1 MVNIIVSLI
10 SFLGLPL
17 GIIISK
23 YTKEEI
29 HNGKK
34 YLVVLKEIL
43 LIAIAITFIYYS
55 RKDYLILSLGILLGI
70 IFYKSFKQI
79 YFYLGFAA
87 AVSFINPVL
96 ILSLIFIYGLP
107 HGSLLYEEKAK
118 NLKAS
123 FIWFLIPLLI
133 LFIDM
138 TTPSVLGIVVAPIS
152 GIVIGGL
159 SYSILKCFTSSA

>member
-55 RKDYLILSLGILLGI
+55 RKDYLLLPLGILLGI
-70 IFYKSFKQI
+70 IF
-79 YFYLGFAA
+79 
-87 AVSFINPVL
+87 
-96 ILSLIFIYGLP
+96 
-107 HGSLLYEEKAK
+107 
-118 NLKAS
+118 
-123 FIWFLIPLLI
+123 
-133 LFIDM
+133 
-138 TTPSVLGIVVAPIS
+138 
-152 GIVIGGL
+152 
-159 SYSILKCFTSSA
+159 